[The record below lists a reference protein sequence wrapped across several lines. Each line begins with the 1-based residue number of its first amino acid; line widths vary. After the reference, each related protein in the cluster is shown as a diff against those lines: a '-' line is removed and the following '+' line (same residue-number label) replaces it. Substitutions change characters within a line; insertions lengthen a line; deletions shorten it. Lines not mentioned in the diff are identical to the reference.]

1 MKSISIIILV
11 LGLIGFGC
19 GQKKIALAPEDT
31 GKQYETS
38 QMQLKSDETKKAG
51 EGFQKTEQKLATI
64 TPGIESRDIP
74 LRDKRILEIL
84 KDIYFDFDKY
94 DVRDDAK
101 SVLRS
106 LANYLIKNT
115 SESLLIEGHC
125 DERGTN
131 EYNLALGER
140 RALSAKKYLLSFGV
154 SSSRLE
160 TISYG
165 EEKPLCTEKTTEDC
179 WQKNRRVHFVIS
191 ERKN

>member
-1 MKSISIIILV
+1 MKRIPIIILM

-19 GQKKIALAPEDT
+19 SSKKATLASEDT
-31 GKQYETS
+31 NKQYGSS
-38 QMQLKSDETKKAG
+38 QMPSKSDETKKAG
-51 EGFQKTEQKLATI
+51 EGSQKTEQQPAMIK
-64 TPGIESRDIP
+64 PEIESRELL
-74 LRDKRILEIL
+74 LRSKRMSEIV

-101 SVLRS
+101 PVLRS

-165 EEKPLCTEKTTEDC
+165 EEKPLCAEKTEDC
-179 WQKNRRVHFVIS
+179 WAKNRRAHFVIS